1 MVRQFAPAVAKDR
14 RVSLGQ
20 SLVSAPIRAR
30 GHPAIVHQRF
40 YQSRRMPKV
49 FLSYRRDDSGGY
61 AGRIQDQLTRDLGA
75 DVVFMDVD
83 GIQFG
88 RNFVEV
94 LHEEVSKCDVLLA
107 VIGRNWL
114 EARDENGS
122 RRLDDPNDFVRIEIG
137 AALQR
142 KIAVVPILL
151 EGVKIPNAGE
161 LPEDLK
167 ELAVRNGIDIRLA
180 SFHSDVDRLIQGLKK
195 QLNVTVAPLEPKQ
208 TQPEIKASALAA
220 VGAVGGLLSTSFMFF
235 LARDSPTIWT
245 VIDIIAFCLCGAI
258 AGLLI
263 PRTGM
268 LKALL
273 TSSVVLTFLEFANSS
288 FEGIVNARTPLFR
301 PADIL
306 ALAVTTFLYF
316 NLWIFGTIR
325 LYEWIHRK

>member
-1 MVRQFAPAVAKDR
+1 
-14 RVSLGQ
+14 
-20 SLVSAPIRAR
+20 
-30 GHPAIVHQRF
+30 
-40 YQSRRMPKV
+40 MPKV

-61 AGRIQDQLTRDLGA
+61 AGRIQDQLVRDLGA

-83 GIQFG
+83 GIPFG
-88 RNFVEV
+88 RNFVDV
-94 LHEEVSKCDVLLA
+94 LHEEVAKCDVLLA

-114 EARDENGS
+114 GARDERGN

-142 KIAVVPILL
+142 KISVVPILL

-195 QLNVTVAPLEPKQ
+195 QFNVTAAPLESKQ
-208 TQPEIKASALAA
+208 AHPEIKPRALAT
-220 VGAVGGLLSTSFMFF
+220 VGAVGGLLSTSLMFF
-235 LARDSPTIWT
+235 VSRDSPTMWT
-245 VIDIIAFCLCGAI
+245 VIDIVAFCLCGAI

-263 PRTGM
+263 PRHGM

-273 TSSVVLTFLEFANSS
+273 TSSIVLTLLEFANSS

-301 PADIL
+301 LVDIL
-306 ALAVTTFLYF
+306 ALAVTTFVYF

-325 LYEWIHRK
+325 LYQRVHRK